1 MLIKRKDMMSKLN
14 TLKKIK
20 NKNKNTFKYAMISR
34 MSELKKKIYKL

>member
-20 NKNKNTFKYAMISR
+20 KNKNTFKYAMISR